1 MICNN
6 CGAENETGAVFCKG
20 CGQQLNNVAESV
32 AKEETQAVE
41 AVANEE
47 PQVEANVSNE
57 AQMAEPVVQNTVEAG
72 AQSFAQNEKPVNSV
86 SKMPKNKKKILI
98 GAIAGGVAFITLLTV
113 LICVLVSNASTI
125 KLDEYVKVE
134 TSGYD
139 GYGTAKVSI
148 DWDRVDKKYG
158 DKIKLTSKARKE
170 YGGILS
176 SVEPIELLKTF
187 VSIEVDK
194 KSDLSNGDKIKYK
207 IKVDK
212 NMDKYLE
219 CKLKVKNG
227 TKTVKKLKKVGKFDA
242 FKDLTV
248 TFEGISP
255 NGKAKYEYTGD
266 QLGYYDFSFSKT
278 YGLKNGDKITV
289 TIPSSDMEYY
299 AREYG
304 EIPEKTEMEYEV
316 EGLDEYVSEYSK
328 ITSEFLTELKGE
340 VEDTIYSYTAKD
352 YDSTS
357 KLSELKYAGYIF
369 KTVIDTDES
378 YNNYNELYIIYSGTV
393 SNSENKFT
401 TTKVYYPVKFTNILS
416 KGDELSCDDNKSII
430 GGVYL
435 DNSWHYTKG
444 YINPLTSYID
454 ATSSYADNYE
464 VEAGDGYEE
473 YAEYELISELKDISE
488 EYKTTLADDAKKR
501 IEDYIADDYN
511 ENSTAADLKTV
522 GEYLLVAKEE
532 SSNFENSNKYIVVF
546 SATVSNSEDRF
557 ATTTVYF
564 PVEYDGLV
572 KFSDDEYM
580 YTSVKGI
587 LGNSSFSDS
596 WYSTKGYLDGAEMY
610 SKVVTAN
617 REDYKYEVSE
627 SLKGFGK

>member
-1 MICNN
+1 MFCKK
-6 CGAENETGAVFCKG
+6 CGVENETGAKFCKG
-20 CGQQLNNVAESV
+20 CGQKLENIE
-32 AKEETQAVE
+32 AVE
-41 AVANEE
+41 QVVANST
-47 PQVEANVSNE
+47 EASD
-57 AQMAEPVVQNTVEAG
+57 QP
-72 AQSFAQNEKPVNSV
+72 AQNENEMGVPVIQNV
-86 SKMPKNKKKILI
+86 SEENMAQPTVQKEMLDKKAGKNGKSKKKILI

-113 LICVLVSNASTI
+113 LICVLVSKASTI
-125 KLDEYVKVE
+125 DFDKYVKVE
-134 TSGYD
+134 TTGYN
-139 GYGTAKVSI
+139 GYGTAKASI
-148 DWDRVDKKYG
+148 NWDGIEKKYG
-158 DKIKLTSKARKE
+158 KKVKLTSKGKKE
-170 YGGILS
+170 AGGVLS
-176 SVEPIELLKTF
+176 RVSSIDIMKSFVTIELDKT
-187 VSIEVDK
+187 K
-194 KSDLSNGDKIKYK
+194 QLSNGDKVKYTIKF
-207 IKVDK
+207 DK
-212 NMDKYLE
+212 NINKYL
-219 CKLKVKNG
+219 KFKVKSKKG
-227 TKTVKKLKKVGKFDA
+227 TKTIKKLENVGRFDA

-255 NGKAKYEYTGD
+255 NGKLKYEYTGEE
-266 QLGYYDFSFSKT
+266 LGYYDFSFEKT
-278 YGLKNGDKITV
+278 YGLKNGDKIKV
-289 TIPSSDMEYY
+289 TIPSNDMEYY

-304 EIPEKTEMEYEV
+304 VIPEKTEMEYEV

-416 KGDELSCDDNKSII
+416 KGEELSCDDNKSII

-435 DNSWHYTKG
+435 DDSWHYTKG

-532 SSNFENSNKYIVVF
+532 SSNFENNNKYIVVF

-557 ATTTVYF
+557 DTTTVYF